1 MLPDP
6 VAAVACPHQ
15 IRPCV
20 GRCLPL
26 VTGSGPFVHSFLEPC
41 CGSNSSRR
49 KVPMKQGRWKSVLL
63 AAGLAGALP
72 ATAGPVD
79 ASTPGP
85 VAKAVGD
92 VVSRADEPA
101 IEGFRWGSPVA
112 ELAASDKVQP
122 NAGLSERCA
131 NDIGS
136 AERRDCVAFVPT
148 DGDGF
153 ARAFYATRRDG
164 LLMVESRA
172 TQFDCEHFD
181 DMASPQAGHRAELAR
196 MGWTYLRR
204 DQRPEGG
211 DAIVETQWYV
221 RHGVGV
227 ELTFV
232 KAPSVG
238 VCGVKSFVTKM
249 L

>member
-1 MLPDP
+1 MSGGKSL
-6 VAAVACPHQ
+6 
-15 IRPCV
+15 
-20 GRCLPL
+20 
-26 VTGSGPFVHSFLEPC
+26 TGL
-41 CGSNSSRR
+41 
-49 KVPMKQGRWKSVLL
+49 LL
-63 AAGLAGALP
+63 AGFLATLPGVAGAGDGPTP
-72 ATAGPVD
+72 A
-79 ASTPGP
+79 P

-92 VVSRADEPA
+92 VVAQAAEPA

-112 ELAASDKVQP
+112 ELAASGRVAP
-122 NAGLSERCA
+122 SPGLSARCA
-131 NDIGS
+131 NDIGL

-148 DGDGF
+148 SGSGF
-153 ARAFYATRRDG
+153 ARALYATSRDG

-172 TQFDCEHFD
+172 TQFDCAHFD
-181 DMASPQAGHRAELAR
+181 DMAAPEAGHRAALTR

-204 DQRPEGG
+204 ERRPEGG
-211 DAIVETQWYV
+211 DAIVETQWFA

-232 KAPSVG
+232 KAPSIG